1 MNYSSF
7 IESLPSTGFP
17 VTEVEFKQNSKKP
30 LPSPPYLAFFKA
42 VDSSVWANGKV
53 VLTLITVEIEL
64 YTEKSDVTSQP
75 LLEAWFNSVGVKF
88 KMVERSWIDGENF
101 YQTVYKV
108 SLYG

>member
-17 VTEVEFKQNSKKP
+17 VTEAEFKQNSKKP
-30 LPSPPYLAFFKA
+30 LPSPPYLLTFKA
-42 VDSSVWANGKV
+42 VDNSVWANGKV

-88 KMVERSWIDGENF
+88 KMVERSWIDSENF